1 MSEEEALKR
10 CQTLDSS
17 STLISIH
24 SRDEQQF
31 IDDITAKY
39 HNISTSV
46 WIGLNYGK
54 DNFHWQDQTETNYTN
69 WSDEAA
75 KDGEVKCVEMSLEKE
90 TNGKW
95 SDVSCKKSALII
107 CQKKQDLTL
116 ITLRNALVTL
126 ENKLA
131 QNEHD
136 ISCQRNEIDTMTI
149 REKNLTNFMEKQL
162 KSIDSLIPI
171 GFLYTQFPS
180 QSSPDMLWP
189 NMKWTEVTQ
198 SYAGLFFRAEGG
210 NSSSYDELQLASA
223 PHLAQINQHVN
234 VYEYGDTLNITL
246 EEGIE
251 TKRFFTGKGDFTRG
265 YFSLSFLVSNEEVR
279 PINKAIKIWKR
290 TG

>member
-1 MSEEEALKR
+1 MSEEEAMKR

-31 IDDITAKY
+31 IDDITSKY

-54 DNFHWQDQTETNYTN
+54 DSFIWQDQTETNYTN

-75 KDGEVKCVEMSLEKE
+75 KDGEVKCVVMSLVKDYL
-90 TNGKW
+90 GKW
-95 SDVSCKKSALII
+95 NDVPCKNNALTI

-116 ITLRNALVTL
+116 VTLRNAFVKL
-126 ENKLA
+126 ENELS
-131 QNEHD
+131 QNKEELKGL
-136 ISCQRNEIDTMTI
+136 I
-149 REKNLTNFMEKQL
+149 EKQQTQL
-162 KSIDSLIPI
+162 DILGKEPKGIIPL

-180 QSSPDMLWP
+180 QSSPDVLWP

-198 SYAGLFFRAEGG
+198 TYAGLFFRAEGG
-210 NSSSYDELQLASA
+210 NSSSYGQLQLASA
-223 PHLAQINQHVN
+223 PHLAQVNQHYNDHVDINNSDSFVN
-234 VYEYGDTLNITL
+234 LTQ
-246 EEGIE
+246 GIE
-251 TKRFFTGKGDFTRG
+251 TGKIVTGTYNKPPF
-265 YFSLSFLVSNEEVR
+265 YSLSFKLSNEEVR
-279 PINKAIKIWKR
+279 PINKAVKIWKR